1 MGDGDRSDILI
12 EEAMQRTQV
21 DAGRRYN
28 GEHNKSV
35 SRFIL
40 HPKLNNPIPR
50 SEKSLDL
57 KLARKVTKR
66 SKRDLRGLWET
77 LAPGSTVVRTS
88 DTTIVI
94 KEPGVPEVSVRN
106 SDIAKFGTRA
116 ERNTELWQYAQRR
129 PLPYDK
135 TTEEKIAQHTKDL
148 KKKFRGEIKIRHRPT
163 QSDAASGVSSANSN
177 ISKAMSARKPRK
189 PQAGG
194 KQSRHTS
201 VSLNTSNASSVAAPS
216 VTSSTTSPSNTSTK
230 RNRRAPEYYGFESS
244 INSVSDDSTAP
255 VSKKPKRTNPVI
267 ETILQEEA
275 TRPPVPD
282 TDYELT
288 IASPSAPPPV
298 GTWSPEEYNYEDYAR
313 EVSMSVFDAENQI

>member
-1 MGDGDRSDILI
+1 M
-12 EEAMQRTQV
+12 
-21 DAGRRYN
+21 
-28 GEHNKSV
+28 
-35 SRFIL
+35 
-40 HPKLNNPIPR
+40 
-50 SEKSLDL
+50 
-57 KLARKVTKR
+57 TKR

-88 DTTIVI
+88 DTTTVI
-94 KEPGVPEVSVRN
+94 KEPGVPENSVRN

-116 ERNTELWQYAQRR
+116 ERNTNLWQYAQRR
-129 PLPYDK
+129 PLPYEK
-135 TTEEKIAQHTKDL
+135 TTEEKFAQHTKDL

-194 KQSRHTS
+194 KRSRHTS

-216 VTSSTTSPSNTSTK
+216 VTSSTTSPSTTSTK

-244 INSVSDDSTAP
+244 ANSVSDDSTAP
-255 VSKKPKRTNPVI
+255 VSMKPKRTNPVI

-275 TRPPVPD
+275 TQPPVPD

-298 GTWSPEEYNYEDYAR
+298 GTWSPEEYNYEGYAR
-313 EVSMSVFDAENQI
+313 EVSMSVFDAENHI